1 MEVLNLKYEDIDTE
15 RNTVKFKVVKQRK
28 AKRNFYA
35 IGKTRSFFVSSNFIK
50 EYKSFIRNRTINLKE
65 YIFLNNSYLPT
76 NYDEITND
84 EKKKYYSSAVVSYSN
99 MLKSK
104 LRKIGIED
112 WYNFSLHNIRKTYG
126 MWMRTF
132 NIELAELCYRMGH
145 DMDTFLA
152 HYGSSLI
159 FTDIERRKIQTIMG
173 DVK

>member
-1 MEVLNLKYEDIDTE
+1 
-15 RNTVKFKVVKQRK
+15 
-28 AKRNFYA
+28 
-35 IGKTRSFFVSSNFIK
+35 
-50 EYKSFIRNRTINLKE
+50 
-65 YIFLNNSYLPT
+65 
-76 NYDEITND
+76 
-84 EKKKYYSSAVVSYSN
+84 